1 MPRFMIPL
9 LGSFLLPLTAWCAEG
24 ELRAP
29 VLGYLLQEDPLELRA
44 ISGIPGA
51 AVRGEPLPLPE
62 DVTRLRLAP
71 GHGFALAERGESD
84 PAAVLLLDG
93 RAALAAPVPGALARA
108 GLVVFSPNGGA
119 AALYS
124 AGEMR
129 LQVLTGL
136 PLQPRVLRDIE
147 ASGLVALAVS
157 DDGEMLLTAD
167 AQGLV
172 CVSRSAGERQLV
184 FRAESLAG
192 MTFLPRRREA
202 VVGDRGRGDIFLL
215 GGFNDAV
222 YSRLIASGLEGPG
235 DVRAAA
241 DGRSVLVA
249 GGEGNRV
256 WIVDIAS
263 ATARAL
269 DLPAGPAFLE
279 PLRLPDTYLFASPP
293 GEPAW
298 LLVRSPDETRSY
310 FIPGAEGRD
319 PQ

>member
-1 MPRFMIPL
+1 MPRYVILL
-9 LGSFLLPLTAWCAEG
+9 LGLFLLPLAAWCAEG

-51 AVRGEPLPLPE
+51 AIRGEPLPLPE
-62 DVTRLRLAP
+62 GVTRLRLAP

-84 PAAVLLLDG
+84 PPAVLLLDG
-93 RAALAAPVPGALARA
+93 GAAPATPVSGALVRA
-108 GLVVFSPNGGA
+108 GLVVFSPQGRA

-124 AGEMR
+124 AGEAR
-129 LQVLTGL
+129 VQVLTGL
-136 PLQPRVLRDIE
+136 PLQPRVSRDIA
-147 ASGLVALAVS
+147 ASGLVGLAVS

-167 AQGLV
+167 AQGV
-172 CVSRSAGERQLV
+172 VYVSPVAGERQLV
-184 FRAESLAG
+184 FRAEGLAG

-202 VVGDRGRGDIFLL
+202 VVVDGGRGEVFLL
-215 GGFNDAV
+215 GGFDDAV

-235 DVRAAA
+235 VVRAAA

-249 GGEGNRV
+249 GCEGNRA
-256 WIVDIAS
+256 WIVDIDS

-269 DLPAGPAFLE
+269 DLPASPAFLE
-279 PLRLPDTYLFASPP
+279 PLRLLDAYLFASLP

-298 LLVRSPDETRSY
+298 LLVRSPEETRSY